1 MGVSERCDACCE
13 TWKGVG
19 LEDGS
24 REEYEFEL
32 EEKGDKSEPDRLRL
46 RTMLK
51 AVVARLECIFGDT
64 FGTAVERE
72 GLR

>member
-1 MGVSERCDACCE
+1 
-13 TWKGVG
+13 VG

-32 EEKGDKSEPDRLRL
+32 EEKGEKSEPDRLRL

-51 AVVARLECIFGDT
+51 TVVARLECRFEDMFETI
-64 FGTAVERE
+64 VERD
-72 GLR
+72 GQGVN